1 MGVVYCAQNKID
13 QKIYIGQS
21 TLSLYKRKLYHGGH
35 VRQGS
40 QTYFHRAI
48 RKHGFDQFLWCILS
62 NENDEDKLNELEI
75 HWIKELEATNKE
87 YGYNLREGGHPGG
100 RLISIE
106 RKKEL
111 SEKYRGKG
119 NSFYGKKHSD
129 KSKKLISE
137 TKKGNS
143 PCWSKGLKMGPQSE
157 EIISKRSKANR
168 GQTRSLAIKE
178 KMSRAQKGRIITEEH
193 RLKIVESCKGRITS
207 EETKKKLSIAAKRQW
222 GDPEMR
228 KTMMESRRAM

>member
-1 MGVVYCAQNKID
+1 MGIIYCAQNKID
-13 QKIYIGQS
+13 QKVYIGQS
-21 TLSLYKRKLYHGGH
+21 TLSLHKRKLYHGQH

-48 RKHGFDQFLWCILS
+48 RKHGFDQFLWCTLS

-119 NSFYGKKHSD
+119 NPFYGKKHSE
-129 KSKKLISE
+129 KSKRMVSE

-143 PCWSKGLKMGPQSE
+143 PCWSKGLKLGPQSKE
-157 EIISKRSKANR
+157 LIKKRSF
-168 GQTRSLAIKE
+168 GMMGHVVTEETRRKISD
-178 KMSRAQKGRIITEEH
+178 AQIGKIITEEH
-193 RLKIVESCKGRITS
+193 RLNIIKACNHKSPS
-207 EETKKKLSIAAKRQW
+207 DETKKKLSIAAKKQW
-222 GDPEMR
+222 ER
-228 KTMMESRRAM
+228 YHELHHN